1 MPAKLTKYAALL
13 PLALMATACAQD
25 LSTGRYA
32 PHAVGQVRQV
42 ELGVIDSY
50 RWVEIRGD
58 ESGIGT
64 VAGAGIGGAAGSTIG
79 DGATGVI
86 GAIGGA
92 LVGGLIGNSVDKSA
106 SRQSG
111 FEYVIRTQSGSLV
124 TIVQADKQ
132 PLPEGAPV
140 QLIFGRDRTR
150 VILDTRALQQNNARF
165 QNNGSQGG
173 NSQGNTGYQSRQ
185 GGQN

>member
-1 MPAKLTKYAALL
+1 MSFKVSKYAALL
-13 PLALMATACAQD
+13 PLAIMATACAQD
-25 LSTGRYA
+25 LSSGRYA
-32 PHAVGQVRQV
+32 PHAVGHARQV

-79 DGATGVI
+79 SGSTGVI

-92 LVGGLIGNSVDKSA
+92 LVGGLIGNSVEKNA
-106 SRQSG
+106 NRQSG
-111 FEYVIRTQSGSLV
+111 FEYIIRTQSGSLI

-150 VILDTRALQQNNARF
+150 VILDTRAIQRSNTSTQNSAPY
-165 QNNGSQGG
+165 GS
-173 NSQGNTGYQSRQ
+173 NPQGNTVYQPRQ